1 MQDEVVKV
9 HGVDH
14 VILEQRGSIFNPK
27 FVGRSLEDGTTHNIK
42 LTRKGLVI
50 HYLELAKQTLCYLA
64 FFALFLVVLVL
75 FN

>member
-1 MQDEVVKV
+1 MQDEVIKV

-14 VILEQRGSIFNPK
+14 VILEQRGLFNPK
-27 FVGRSLEDGTTHNIK
+27 FVGRSIEDGKLHNIR

-64 FFALFLVVLVL
+64 FLALFLVVLVL

>member
-1 MQDEVVKV
+1 MQGEVIKV

-27 FVGRSLEDGTTHNIK
+27 FVGRSVEDGKLHGIK
-42 LTRKGLVI
+42 LTRKGLVN
-50 HYLELAKQTLCYLA
+50 HYLYLANQTLCYLG
-64 FFALFLVVLVL
+64 FLILFLTVLVL